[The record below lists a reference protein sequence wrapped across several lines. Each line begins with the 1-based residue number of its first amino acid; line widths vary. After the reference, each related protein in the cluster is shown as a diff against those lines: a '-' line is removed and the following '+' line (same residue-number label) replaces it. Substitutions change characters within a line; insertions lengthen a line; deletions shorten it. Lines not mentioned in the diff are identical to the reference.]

1 MAETAGS
8 PKSTRRPGNW
18 RDRENRASP
27 KHVSKRVS
35 VDEHRLL
42 TQYADSLNV
51 TVAQLLAPA
60 VEDLLARAREHQQ
73 RMPSQQ
79 TLGQNAQRSDADS
92 IDSH

>member
-1 MAETAGS
+1 MAEAAGR

-51 TVAQLLAPA
+51 KVAQLLAPA
-60 VEDLLARAREHQQ
+60 VEDLLARAREYQQ
-73 RMPSQQ
+73 RMQSQQ
-79 TLGQNAQRSDADS
+79 TVGQNEQPPDADS
-92 IDSH
+92 INSR